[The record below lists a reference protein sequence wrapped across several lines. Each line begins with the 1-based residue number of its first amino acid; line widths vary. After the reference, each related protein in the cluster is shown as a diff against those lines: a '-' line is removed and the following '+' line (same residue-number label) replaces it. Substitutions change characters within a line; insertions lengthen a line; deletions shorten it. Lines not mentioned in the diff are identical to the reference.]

1 MTSLSA
7 NVEICVAATVREGT
21 ELQTPKKKT
30 LFHRP
35 KAGAHRKSVGFDD
48 VGPLSLRQQMVPPGH
63 VLSAGGN
70 LVGPEPLFHNLTF
83 SAGGSHCPRDS
94 CSYTCPPSL
103 HPVSCAAS
111 FSSSSS
117 TICPCDST
125 SDRLGPK
132 NLMRSLELL
141 RGLPKQVQRIVQPVI
156 YSNAYWEHPK
166 AVLLSV
172 VADENTDV
180 PARSVQSSRRPVSSA
195 ESSRRTRR
203 AIPYLSL
210 QVNFQATTNTDQSAC
225 TGQMAEPSL
234 ATGLC
239 VLVISG
245 YPPHS
250 AGGEQLSGAYKSRGA
265 CCAGGDRSVRQGC
278 RP

>member
-21 ELQTPKKKT
+21 ELQTPKKKHF
-30 LFHRP
+30 FHRP

-48 VGPLSLRQQMVPPGH
+48 VGPLSLRQQMVPTGH

-70 LVGPEPLFHNLTF
+70 LVGPEPVFHNLTF

-111 FSSSSS
+111 SS

-125 SDRLGPK
+125 SDRRGPK

-141 RGLPKQVQRIVQPVI
+141 RELPEEVQSIVQPVT
-156 YSNAYWEHPK
+156 YSNAYWGHPK

-180 PARSVQSSRRPVSSA
+180 PARSVQSSRRTVSSA

-210 QVNFQATTNTDQSAC
+210 QVNFQERLIRTS
-225 TGQMAEPSL
+225 
-234 ATGLC
+234 
-239 VLVISG
+239 
-245 YPPHS
+245 PPV
-250 AGGEQLSGAYKSRGA
+250 QDRWRSRRSPQD
-265 CCAGGDRSVRQGC
+265 CAS
-278 RP
+278 